1 VPRQCPVRSLT
12 AGCSAGLG
20 GRFGAFGRTFA
31 GAAALQDLREVAST
45 FAVSGAA
52 RAPTGLRCV
61 FMLLWING
69 PFGGGKSETAREL
82 HVRLPGSV
90 ISDPEELGFGL
101 QRMLPAGL
109 RRDFQDFPAWRQGVY
124 EALDL
129 ILGSVDGP
137 VIAPMTLIE
146 PGYFA
151 EIIGRLT
158 DSGHDVRHFA
168 LLADERVIEGR
179 LRQRAVV
186 HAIQRLRGH
195 DVPLFRETF
204 AMRKLGL
211 CLSRLSQ
218 PEFAIQLRTDQLTV
232 PQVAEAIAASAGLP
246 LGRHRGTAAG
256 GRLRW
261 AGRGLRHALTS

>member
-1 VPRQCPVRSLT
+1 MTR
-12 AGCSAGLG
+12 
-20 GRFGAFGRTFA
+20 
-31 GAAALQDLREVAST
+31 
-45 FAVSGAA
+45 
-52 RAPTGLRCV
+52 LRCV

-69 PFGGGKSETAREL
+69 PFGGGKSATAREL
-82 HVRLPGSV
+82 HSRLPGSV
-90 ISDPEELGFGL
+90 ICDPEELGFGL

-109 RRDFQDFPAWRQGVY
+109 RGDFQDFAAWRQGVH
-124 EALDL
+124 ETLEL

-137 VIAPMTLIE
+137 VIVPMTLIE

-168 LLADERVIEGR
+168 LLADPRVIEGR

-186 HAIQRLRGH
+186 HATQRLRGRQ
-195 DVPLFRETF
+195 VPLFRETF

-232 PQVAEAIAASAGLP
+232 AQVAEAIAASAGLP
-246 LGRHRGTAAG
+246 LGRHRGTALG

-261 AGRGLRHALTS
+261 AGRGLRHALTR

>member
-1 VPRQCPVRSLT
+1 
-12 AGCSAGLG
+12 
-20 GRFGAFGRTFA
+20 
-31 GAAALQDLREVAST
+31 
-45 FAVSGAA
+45 
-52 RAPTGLRCV
+52 
-61 FMLLWING
+61 MLLWING

-82 HVRLPGSV
+82 RSRLPGSV
-90 ISDPEELGFGL
+90 ICDPEELGFGL

-129 ILGSVDGP
+129 VLGSVDGP

-168 LLADERVIEGR
+168 LLA
-179 LRQRAVV
+179 
-186 HAIQRLRGH
+186 
-195 DVPLFRETF
+195 
-204 AMRKLGL
+204 
-211 CLSRLSQ
+211 
-218 PEFAIQLRTDQLTV
+218 
-232 PQVAEAIAASAGLP
+232 EAIAASAGLQ

-256 GRLRW
+256 DRLRW